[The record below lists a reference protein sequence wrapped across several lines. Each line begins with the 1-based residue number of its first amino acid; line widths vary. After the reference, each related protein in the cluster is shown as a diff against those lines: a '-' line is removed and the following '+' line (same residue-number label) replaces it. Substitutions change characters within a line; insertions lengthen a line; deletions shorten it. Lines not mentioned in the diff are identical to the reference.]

1 MAGGYLEVGS
11 YDTVIALLSLLWLV
25 TWGLVGSDG
34 GGIFRSWI
42 LRYSNSSFKSLVACY
57 MGIGGVRWRG
67 GYLEVGSYDTVIAL
81 LSLLWLVTWGLVG
94 SDGGGIFR
102 SWILRYSNSS
112 FKSLVACY
120 MGIGGF
126 RWRGDI

>member
-42 LRYSNSSFKSLVACY
+42 PPRALSVTYTLKSIINA
-57 MGIGGVRWRG
+57 
-67 GYLEVGSYDTVIAL
+67 
-81 LSLLWLVTWGLVG
+81 
-94 SDGGGIFR
+94 
-102 SWILRYSNSS
+102 
-112 FKSLVACY
+112 
-120 MGIGGF
+120 
-126 RWRGDI
+126 

>member
-1 MAGGYLEVGS
+1 MA
-11 YDTVIALLSLLWLV
+11 
-25 TWGLVGSDG
+25 
-34 GGIFRSWI
+34 
-42 LRYSNSSFKSLVACY
+42 
-57 MGIGGVRWRG
+57 G